1 MNSKD
6 IVQDQDNGKSPAANV
21 AALPGQVRPLVIQRK
36 LSVGKED
43 DELEKEADNNANR
56 IMRMPETGF
65 VQRKCD
71 ECEKEGKI
79 KRKPLTKN
87 GTPFIQSKNGSNNA
101 VSGRI
106 SGAIQSSRGS
116 GFSINGQTQSFM
128 SSRMGDD
135 FSGVKIHTDSEAVRL
150 SQGLNAKAFTTGND
164 IYFNEGQYQPESSDG
179 KRLLAHELAHV
190 RQQGSGV
197 IRRCIDPKK
206 NDPLY
211 DGLAKNIKATPAYT
225 ALADKT
231 VADGIITEA
240 KKKAGCLY
248 YAGKLKQLFDTPEK
262 AAADV
267 VIENNAVTV
276 EAVKQEKV
284 RVAKPEAAKNLD
296 LEKKAADAVPAA
308 NWKSIKG
315 KFGGGTY
322 QVDST
327 NPANIIVRAKVFLKP
342 TGSGTAADV
351 ANIKQMHDGIEKA
364 LSTKGFTVSIDF
376 VDVPDANT
384 FTANVHQ
391 EGWTDAEN
399 WSAATPKTLAHEF
412 LHMLAFEIDR
422 YNYIESHAQNQLM
435 KIPDRLHWFAVQL
448 TKPPGF
454 DNDLSIMSSG
464 EHPLD
469 DDACRV
475 AGLDLDTCVA
485 ARRRVKP

>member
-1 MNSKD
+1 MNATS
-6 IVQDQDNGKSPAANV
+6 IVQDQSGDRSSAADVKASPGTV
-21 AALPGQVRPLVIQRK
+21 QPLIIQRK

-43 DELEKEADNNANR
+43 DEFEREADTTADR
-56 IMRMPETGF
+56 VMRMPETNF

-71 ECEKEGKI
+71 ECKEEETLH
-79 KRKPLTKN
+79 RKTGDQN
-87 GTPFIQSKNGSNNA
+87 TNPFIQTKANGNSA
-101 VSGRI
+101 VSE
-106 SGAIQSSRGS
+106 SVSSSIQSSRGGGS
-116 GFSINGQTQSFM
+116 PIDRQTQSFM
-128 SSRMGDD
+128 SNRMDSD
-135 FSGVKIHTDSEAVRL
+135 FSKVKIHTNSEAVQLNRE
-150 SQGLNAKAFTTGND
+150 LNAKAFTVGND
-164 IYFNEGQYQPESSDG
+164 IYFNEGQYQPESSRG
-179 KRLLAHELAHV
+179 KKLLAHELTHI
-190 RQQGSGV
+190 RQQGSGI
-197 IRRCIDPKK
+197 IRRCVNPAK

-211 DGLAKNIKATPAYT
+211 DAVAKQIKAKPAYT

-231 VADGIITEA
+231 VADGIITDA

-267 VIENNAVTV
+267 VTENKAVTV
-276 EAVKQEKV
+276 EAVKEEKV

-327 NPANIIVRAKVFLKP
+327 NPANIIVKAKVFLKP
-342 TGSGTAADV
+342 TGTGTPADV

-364 LSTKGFTVSIDF
+364 ASMKGFIVSIEF

-384 FTANVHQ
+384 FTAKVHQ

-422 YNYIESHAQNQLM
+422 YNYIESHATNQSM

-475 AGLDLDTCVA
+475 AGLDLATCVA
-485 ARRRVKP
+485 VRRRVKP